1 MESNP
6 LHKHLFIAEK
16 PSLARTIADARGK
29 MLGAQPKKGDHC
41 IIVGD
46 DAVTWV
52 VGHVYELA
60 PPDQYDAAYKRWG
73 DLSKLPIVPD
83 KWKRNPKENFIGNLN
98 KIRNLI
104 KNSDKLVNAGDAE
117 REGQLLIDEMLEEM
131 NVDPFSPKVLRFWAQ
146 SMTERDL
153 IETLKSLFP
162 NADKKNLSTAATL
175 RQRADWLHGLNMT
188 RLYTTLARNSG
199 ADMLVSVGRVQ
210 TPTLKLVVDRD
221 REIANF
227 KPVDHYTPTGFFL
240 HENGKF
246 KADWIIPKDTS
257 KIDPDDKHF
266 DVEGRLVDKAFAQK
280 IADDIAGKTG
290 KVEAFKSQNKSKA
303 PPLPHSLATLQQECS
318 KKLGLTAQE
327 TLDVAQA
334 LYEKHKATTYPRT
347 ETQHL
352 PSAIHKDE
360 APGIM
365 SALASCSGFED
376 IAGNADLKLKSAAF
390 DDSKLSDHYGIIPT
404 SEFSSSKLRAMSDV
418 ERKVFEIVA
427 KSFIAQFY
435 PAQTWK
441 SNSAEISVGEHR
453 FKANGRDPIS
463 SGWRVVYGAQADDDD
478 AEKESDQSLP
488 TMRKNDPVTVEKSD
502 ITSKRTKPPAH
513 FTDGTLVEAMTNIH
527 KFVTDP
533 QVKKRLK
540 ENDGIGTGATRANI
554 IETLMRRKFLQRK
567 GGGKTKKILST
578 TAGQSVIDVLPR
590 EVVDP
595 GLTSIWEAQL
605 SKISK
610 GEASAEQFTDVL
622 IKTLNKFVEQGRQMG
637 AVKVRGAETK
647 ALPGTGDKCP
657 KCGKGIMI
665 TRTIHKGKHKGKSF
679 LACNA
684 WNKDDP
690 NSCNHSKWPDD
701 PKRQVKPIEGHGK
714 PCPKCGKG
722 KLVTRQVQ
730 KGEHKGKSFLSC
742 DNWSKDNPNSC
753 GHSEWPKQKVD
764 PLPGHGETCSSCNKG
779 KMVTRMVQKG
789 DKKGQ
794 RFLSCDAY
802 PNCKNS
808 SWPDSNGGDGSGR
821 RRKDSRR

>member
-1 MESNP
+1 M
-6 LHKHLFIAEK
+6 HKHLFIAEK

-29 MLGAQPKKGDHC
+29 MLGVQPKKGNHC

-60 PPDQYDAAYKRWG
+60 APDEYDAAFKRW
-73 DLSKLPIVPD
+73 DLTHLPIIPD
-83 KWKRNPKENFIGNLN
+83 KWKRKPKQDFIGNL
-98 KIRNLI
+98 KRIKELI
-104 KNSDKLVNAGDAE
+104 GQSDKLVNAGDAE

-131 NVDPFSPKVLRFWAQ
+131 NVDPFSDRVLRFWAS
-146 SMTERDL
+146 SMAERDL
-153 IETLKSLFP
+153 IDTLNSLFP
-162 NADKKNLSTAATL
+162 NNDKKNLSIAATL

-188 RLYTTLARNSG
+188 RLYTALARNSG

-227 KPVDHYTPTGFFL
+227 KPVDHYTPTGFFV

-246 KADWIIPKDTS
+246 KADWIIPEDKS
-257 KIDPDDKHF
+257 KIDPDDKYF
-266 DVEGRLVDKAFAQK
+266 DLEGRLVDKAFAKK
-280 IADDIAGKTG
+280 IADEIAGKSG
-290 KVEAFKSQNKSKA
+290 KVESFKSQNKSKA

-352 PSAIHKDE
+352 PTSVLKDE
-360 APGIM
+360 ASGIM
-365 SALASCSGFED
+365 SALASSPGFED
-376 IAGNADLKLKSAAF
+376 IAGNADLKLKSAAW

-404 SEFSSSKLRAMSDV
+404 SEFSSSKLRAMSPV
-418 ERKVFEIVA
+418 ERNVFDLIA
-427 KSFIAQFY
+427 KLFIAQFY

-441 SNSAEISVGEHR
+441 SNSAVVAVDQHR

-463 SGWRVVYGAQADDDD
+463 SGWRVVYGAQADDEEND
-478 AEKESDQSLP
+478 KESDQKLP
-488 TMRKNDPVTVEKSD
+488 TMKKADPVTVERSD

-513 FTDGTLVEAMTNIH
+513 FTDGTLVEAMNNIH
-527 KFVTDP
+527 KFVSDP
-533 QVKKRLK
+533 EVKKRLK

-578 TAGQSVIDVLPR
+578 TAGQSVIDVLPPQ
-590 EVVDP
+590 VVDP

-622 IKTLNKFVEQGRQMG
+622 IKTLRKFVEQGRQMG
-637 AVKVRGAETK
+637 VVKVRGAETK
-647 ALPGTGDKCP
+647 ALPGTGNTCP
-657 KCGKGIMI
+657 KCGKGIMV
-665 TRTIHKGKHKGKSF
+665 TRTIQKGKHKGKSF
-679 LACNA
+679 LSCNA
-684 WNKDDP
+684 YKKDDP
-690 NSCNHSKWPDD
+690 NSCTHSEWPQD
-701 PKRQVKPIEGHGK
+701 PKREVKPIEGHGK

-722 KLVTRQVQ
+722 KLVTRVV
-730 KGEHKGKSFLSC
+730 GSGDHKGKSFLSC
-742 DNWSKDNPNSC
+742 DNWRKGDPTSC
-753 GHSEWPKQKVD
+753 SHSEWPKPKVD
-764 PLPGHGETCSSCNKG
+764 PLPGDGDTCPSCNKG

-789 DKKGQ
+789 DNKGK
-794 RFLSCDAY
+794 RFLSCNAY
-802 PNCKNS
+802 PDCKHS
-808 SWPDSNGGDGSGR
+808 IWPDDGGGRSNGS
-821 RRKDSRR
+821 RRKDSRRQ